1 MMKRGWSPKTA
12 REWGRLGHFDS
23 VPPAELPAESRMQS
37 NSPKITGRM
46 LSSQW
51 EEAAS

>member
-1 MMKRGWSPKTA
+1 MTKRGLSPKTA
-12 REWGRLGHFDS
+12 REWGRLSHLDS
-23 VPPAELPAESRMQS
+23 VPPAEFSAESRMQS
-37 NSPKITGRM
+37 NSLKITGRM